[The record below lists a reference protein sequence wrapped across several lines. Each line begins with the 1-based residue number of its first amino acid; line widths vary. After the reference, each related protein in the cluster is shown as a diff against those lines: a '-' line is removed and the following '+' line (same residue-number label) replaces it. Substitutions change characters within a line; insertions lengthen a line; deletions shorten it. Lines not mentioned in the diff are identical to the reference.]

1 MKKKF
6 LVFTL
11 LAAALVGTLS
21 SCSDKNNDNE
31 NQNTMPVRTQY
42 NLVQDNS
49 TSRSIFNEFSNEFSN
64 KYSDVTYD
72 DFLIYCELYDSNV
85 GSETYH
91 FYHYLSGIIRLDSN
105 DEFVS
110 KIIYLDNKRTESL
123 YLNNEFVK
131 KIEEQEIKG
140 TYKTTYL
147 LNLNADNSFN
157 SKIEYTYD
165 ESGNLLT
172 EVEYV
177 YQNGQWVLQN

>member
-1 MKKKF
+1 MKKKY

-31 NQNTMPVRTQY
+31 NQKTMPVRTQY

-64 KYSDVTYD
+64 KYSDVTYE

-85 GSETYH
+85 GSETFH
-91 FYHYLSGIIRLDSN
+91 FYHYLTGVIKLDLN

-110 KIIYLDNKRTESL
+110 KVIYLDDKRTESL

-131 KIEEQEIKG
+131 KIEEQKINDI
-140 TYKTTYL
+140 YKTTYL